1 MKEYLRERE
10 NRGRNASVTGIVLTL
25 LVHAGVFCLIS
36 FTGLKYIYPPPE
48 ESSFVID
55 FQQEEEEEIVK
66 PKYGRE
72 PQGEQVDKEKEVELV
87 QRSQSPH
94 QSTAQNLT
102 PATKPD
108 DFGDVETPE
117 PEREKEPELD
127 PRAAFPGMAK
137 KDTSLTAPHGAA
149 EASAT
154 FKAGQSNGNTETAK
168 PDGAPNALV
177 EGRKVNKAT
186 LKKPG
191 YNLQESG
198 RVVVKIW
205 VDQYGKV
212 KRAEP
217 GADGTTVTNAK
228 LWAAARAA
236 AMDAVFDMKADAP
249 ALQEGTI
256 TYIFNLK

>member
-10 NRGRNASVTGIVLTL
+10 NRGRNASLTGIALTL
-25 LVHAGVFCLIS
+25 LVHVAALCLVS

-48 ESSFVID
+48 ESSFVLD
-55 FQQEEEEEIVK
+55 FQQEEEEVVIK

-72 PQGEQVDKEKEVELV
+72 PQGEKVDKEKEVELV
-87 QRSQSPH
+87 QRSQSPY

-102 PATKPD
+102 PAAKPD

-137 KDTSLTAPHGAA
+137 KDTNITAPHSAA
-149 EASAT
+149 ESSAT
-154 FKAGQSNGNTETAK
+154 FKAGQSDGNTETAK
-168 PDGAPNALV
+168 PEGTANAHV

-186 LKKPG
+186 LKKPS

-236 AMDAVFDMKADAP
+236 ALDAVFDMKADAP

-256 TYIFNLK
+256 TYIFNLR